1 MTSVS
6 ASVASVSDFIEAAR
20 ELECDDDKER
30 FEQAKED
37 REGEA
42 QKAKLSGGP
51 HGLDAAHVILA
62 VEVAY
67 PLPKLE
73 AAVRLFLQDERP
85 RCGKGLSIAIGIKV
99 LPGENPRF
107 FPKEIAS
114 ISEHAFYPPSIFRR
128 ERGAMLACRCL
139 SAVSAQRAKADD
151 PEWYASCRPAPSHLF
166 AAVQSTTI
174 CGGLREA

>member
-85 RCGKGLSIAIGIKV
+85 GCGKRLSIAIGIKV

-114 ISEHAFYPPSIFRR
+114 ISEHVF
-128 ERGAMLACRCL
+128 L
-139 SAVSAQRAKADD
+139 SAFHFQAGARGNVALPLSLSRQRPKKG
-151 PEWYASCRPAPSHLF
+151 
-166 AAVQSTTI
+166 QS
-174 CGGLREA
+174 